1 MLGTP
6 LQILML
12 EDDDAYATLVARMLR
27 NSGSELVVAPR
38 MDIALRHLLGRQFD
52 VILSD
57 LNLPDTRGI
66 ETFQKM
72 YAAAPKLPIVVL
84 TGEDD
89 DALGLRTVQSG
100 AQDYLIKDKLEPAVL
115 LRSLTYAIER
125 KRMQLEAARV
135 AEELRVQNEQ
145 MHAEMRMAREVQTA
159 MLPVGATRSNGV
171 VSFSHRYLPAG
182 PVGGDFFTEFCSPKG
197 PCAVVLFD
205 VMGHGVRAALVT
217 GLLRALVDEGSVL
230 SLGPERFLS
239 LLNRNLRSI
248 FRQADQQIFVTAL
261 CMVADAIEQQVYFAS
276 AGHPSPLHLDS
287 NGRKVTSLEAT
298 RGPPLGIADEGT
310 WVKHTAPF
318 APGHRILM
326 FTDGLYEVEGPDGQ
340 EFGMQRVADCA
351 QRKIDTPAPQLLSEL
366 VEEGQEFSTTGDFH
380 DDVCVILMEPES
392 RQTSTSKSKID

>member
-12 EDDDAYATLVARMLR
+12 EDDDAFAGLVARMLR
-27 NSGSELVVAPR
+27 SSGSELVIAPKTEVA
-38 MDIALRHLLGRQFD
+38 LKHLASRQFD

-72 YAAAPKLPIVVL
+72 YEAAPKLPIVVL

-135 AEELRVQNEQ
+135 SEELRRQNEELN
-145 MHAEMRMAREVQTA
+145 ADLRMAREVQMA
-159 MLPVGATRSNGV
+159 MLPMGATRSNGM
-171 VSFSHRYLPAG
+171 VSFAHRYLPAG

-217 GLLRALVDEGSVL
+217 GLLRALVDDGSVL
-230 SLGPERFLS
+230 SLGPEKFLS

-248 FRQADQQIFVTAL
+248 LRSADQQIFVTAL
-261 CMVADAIEQQVYFAS
+261 CMVADPIEQQVYFAS
-276 AGHPSPLHLDS
+276 AGHPNPLHLDS
-287 NGRKVTSLEAT
+287 VSKKVTSLEAT
-298 RGPPLGIADEGT
+298 RGPPLGISDEGN
-310 WVKHTAPF
+310 WVKHNAPF
-318 APGHRILM
+318 GPGHRILL

-340 EFGMQRVADCA
+340 EFGMQRVSDCA
-351 QRKIDTPAPQLLSEL
+351 QRKIDVPATQLLSEL

-380 DDVCVILMEPES
+380 DDVCVILVEPET
-392 RQTSTSKSKID
+392 RQINTSKSKID